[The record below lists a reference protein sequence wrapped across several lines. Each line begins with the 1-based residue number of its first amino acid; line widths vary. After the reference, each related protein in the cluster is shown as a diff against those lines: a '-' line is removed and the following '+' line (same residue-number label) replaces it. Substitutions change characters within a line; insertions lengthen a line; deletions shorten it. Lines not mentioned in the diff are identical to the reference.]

1 VIIRGGVLFS
11 MTVTFGVVEKTREKI
26 RTLLAAALASAFSK
40 GIFTEIDIPEYALEI
55 PREKGHGDFAAN
67 IAMMLAKPLRSAPGK
82 IAGVLVQEIQSA
94 ESFLERVEVA
104 GPGFINFYL
113 RRDWVH
119 SELNLILEMKGS
131 YGRSEI
137 GRGEKIQVEFVSANP
152 TGLLHM
158 GNARGA
164 ALGDSLADLLAFA
177 GYDIS
182 REYYINDAG
191 NQIENF
197 ALSLEARYLQI
208 LGQPAQLP
216 EEGYHG
222 QDILET
228 MKGFVSKYQDR
239 YLQAP
244 GSDRRQVMV
253 EYALGEKIAEI
264 RKTLEDFGVVY
275 DLWFSEQTLHDSGS
289 VQKVLDLLAQKGF
302 LVEEEGAVW
311 FKATELG
318 LEKDEVLIRG
328 NGMPTYFAVDIAY
341 HLDKIREG
349 FTKIINIWGADHHGH
364 VARMKA
370 ALQALGCDPEI
381 LQVILMQLVR
391 LYSGGEIVR
400 MSKRTGNFVSL
411 EELVEEVGRDAAR
424 YFFVMRSPDSHLDF
438 DLDLAKSTSNDNP
451 VYYIQYAHAR
461 ISSVFRQLEELGGS
475 LPVPGGADLSLL
487 AEEQEILLIHKLADF
502 PGEIVDSARDLAPHR
517 VARYLHELAGEFHS
531 FYNAHRIICDDPRLT
546 GARLVLAAAVQ
557 IVLANG
563 LGLLSLSAPEKM

>member
-1 VIIRGGVLFS
+1 
-11 MTVTFGVVEKTREKI
+11 
-26 RTLLAAALASAFSK
+26 
-40 GIFTEIDIPEYALEI
+40 
-55 PREKGHGDFAAN
+55 
-67 IAMMLAKPLRSAPGK
+67 
-82 IAGVLVQEIQSA
+82 
-94 ESFLERVEVA
+94 
-104 GPGFINFYL
+104 
-113 RRDWVH
+113 
-119 SELNLILEMKGS
+119 
-131 YGRSEI
+131 
-137 GRGEKIQVEFVSANP
+137 
-152 TGLLHM
+152 
-158 GNARGA
+158 
-164 ALGDSLADLLAFA
+164 
-177 GYDIS
+177 
-182 REYYINDAG
+182 
-191 NQIENF
+191 
-197 ALSLEARYLQI
+197 
-208 LGQPAQLP
+208 
-216 EEGYHG
+216 
-222 QDILET
+222 
-228 MKGFVSKYQDR
+228 
-239 YLQAP
+239 
-244 GSDRRQVMV
+244 
-253 EYALGEKIAEI
+253 
-264 RKTLEDFGVVY
+264 
-275 DLWFSEQTLHDSGS
+275 
-289 VQKVLDLLAQKGF
+289 
-302 LVEEEGAVW
+302 
-311 FKATELG
+311 
-318 LEKDEVLIRG
+318 
-328 NGMPTYFAVDIAY
+328 MPTYFAVDIAY